1 MPVDFATQAGH
12 FNGADLQIQG
22 KSLSGTARSKNIP
35 YTIPTVPTAAGTLE
49 FLAIMPFASVISS
62 VRVAF
67 KDTLAANDTN
77 FVTFRVI
84 NKTTADSD
92 VIAATD
98 ANTTKATGGAAV
110 VAYTTRTLT
119 LANAAG
125 VAVAAQD
132 VLAIRITG
140 AGTLANTLTEGTII
154 INTLVST

>member
-22 KSLSGTARSKNIP
+22 KSLSGTARSKNVQVA
-35 YTIPTVPTAAGTLE
+35 IPTVPTAAGTLE
-49 FLAIMPFASVISS
+49 FLIIMPFTSTISS

-67 KDTLAANDTN
+67 KDALAANDTN
-77 FVTFRVI
+77 FVTFRLI

-98 ANTTKATGGAAV
+98 ANATKLTGGTAL
-110 VAYTTRTLT
+110 VAYAVRTLT

-132 VLAIRITG
+132 LLAVRITG
-140 AGTLANTLTEGTII
+140 TGTLANALTEGTII
-154 INTLVST
+154 INALVAG